1 MKTNVN
7 KHLDEDQLLRAIT
20 EQEDLSIGARDHL
33 KDCRYCKGQIGD
45 LQETLEMF
53 GNKIQANVP
62 ASLRKVHL
70 PAESPESEEK
80 RFHSWS
86 PAYGALALTAIAL
99 LIFLWPRPGQK
110 YEVEQFS
117 SQVDLVED
125 EILMQEIS
133 ELVEDAMPEGIYVIT
148 SDMQDGFD
156 DFLQFVIPDY
166 IDDTQS
172 YNLNNGGIR
181 KC

>member
-1 MKTNVN
+1 
-7 KHLDEDQLLRAIT
+7 
-20 EQEDLSIGARDHL
+20 
-33 KDCRYCKGQIGD
+33 
-45 LQETLEMF
+45 
-53 GNKIQANVP
+53 
-62 ASLRKVHL
+62 
-70 PAESPESEEK
+70 
-80 RFHSWS
+80 
-86 PAYGALALTAIAL
+86 
-99 LIFLWPRPGQK
+99 
-110 YEVEQFS
+110 
-117 SQVDLVED
+117 VDLVED